1 MSTDVNS
8 AVGALYTPL
17 SIRSVTLQNRIVMS
31 AMTRSFSPNGIPGE
45 DVAAYYRRRA
55 EGETGLIITEG
66 VGVDH
71 AAALG
76 SAGLGETDIPHMYG
90 DDALQGWRSVVD
102 QVHAAGGVIFPQ
114 LWHQGVMRVEG
125 TGPHPQAPSCRPSGL
140 WGPAQGLT
148 PPDFS
153 DEHIARQIQPTRPMS
168 ETDIADVIAAYGRS
182 AANAKHVGFDGI
194 AIHAAHGYLI
204 DNFLWRE
211 TNTRT
216 DKWGGDLAA
225 RSRFAVEV
233 VRTIRG
239 AVGDE
244 LPILFRFSQW
254 KQQDFKAR
262 LAGSPAE
269 LERILVPIAEAG
281 VDVFDASTRYFN
293 TPAFPDSELNLA
305 GWAKKVTGKMSMTIG
320 GVGINT
326 GMYDTLKGDK
336 GESVDNLPLLLA
348 RFNRH
353 EFDLVG
359 VGRAILHDPAW
370 SRKVKRGI
378 APSPFDA
385 KSLEVLT

>member
-1 MSTDVNS
+1 MSSSVS
-8 AVGALYTPL
+8 ALYTPL

-31 AMTRSFSPNGIPGE
+31 AMTRSFSPNGLPGE

-66 VGVDH
+66 VGIDH
-71 AAALG
+71 PAALG
-76 SAGLGETDIPHMYG
+76 SAGLDETDIPHMYG
-90 DDALQGWRSVVD
+90 DDALQGWRRVVD

-125 TGPHPQAPSCRPSGL
+125 TGQHPETPSCRPSGL

-148 PPDFS
+148 PPNFS
-153 DEHIARQIQPTRPMS
+153 DEHIAQQLQPTRPMS

-182 AANAKHVGFDGI
+182 AANAKNVGFDGI

-204 DNFLWRE
+204 DSFFWRE
-211 TNTRT
+211 TNIRT
-216 DKWGGDLAA
+216 DKWGGDRVA

-233 VRTIRG
+233 VKSIRRE
-239 AVGDE
+239 VGDQ

-262 LAGSPAE
+262 LANSPAE
-269 LERILVPIAEAG
+269 LEEVLVPIAEAG

-293 TPAFPDSELNLA
+293 TPEFADSELNLA
-305 GWAKKVTGKMSMTIG
+305 GWAKKITGKMSMTIG
-320 GVGINT
+320 GVGMNT

-336 GESVDNLPLLLA
+336 GKSVDNLPLLLA

-359 VGRAILHDPAW
+359 VGRAILQDPAW

-378 APSPFDA
+378 APSPFDE